1 VTALDDANLR
11 DIADDVR
18 IIEASVDEYLAAL
31 EMDGYDA
38 DVMLDSLKQQ
48 NRVVK
53 EMRVPLDR
61 LITQLGRC

>member
-1 VTALDDANLR
+1 MTALDDANLR